1 MSEEYRNNGEQSNG
15 LQNSTPSS
23 EQNEMQNSEAQNN
36 ETAQD
41 VNFVMQGSVQREN
54 EAETAASKTA
64 QETAQEAQTAE
75 TSSAAQETA
84 AAYEPQFTAAEEIH
98 SSEKKAKNKKKGGWK
113 KGVAVAA
120 AVVIG
125 VGAVGTGGY
134 YGAQSLKTSMRNW
147 ISQEVASQQSSQTA
161 KTATLSQSD
170 SSSTTTTTGSTG
182 ATLLDVSDVVKNIKP
197 SVVAVTNELLYT
209 ANYFGRT
216 ASQTSPASGSGVIIG
231 ENDEELL
238 IVTNYH
244 VVSGEES
251 SSSNQMY
258 TVTSENISVQFIDG
272 TSADTTLKG
281 TDEAADLAVLAV
293 KKSDLSDD
301 TMSQIKI
308 ATIGDSSALSEGEG
322 VIAIGNALGY
332 GLSATVGYVSALDR
346 ELTVNDNTN
355 TYIQT
360 DAAINPGNSGGGLF
374 NTAGELIGI
383 NDAKTVDTNVEG
395 MGYAIPISN
404 VSDIITN
411 LMNEEPRTQVSDDE
425 KGYLGIS
432 GQDIDASMSKV
443 YGMPEGVLVAYVQE
457 GSAAEQAGL
466 QKHDIICAIDGT
478 EVSSFEKLREEIGYY
493 AAGEQAELTVE
504 RLENGQYTEKKITV
518 TFGSYAE
525 EAPEG
530 GTISADEANGN

>member
-1 MSEEYRNNGEQSNG
+1 MSEEYRNNE
-15 LQNSTPSS
+15 
-23 EQNEMQNSEAQNN
+23 EQNEQQTEAQNTEVQSNETQNN

-54 EAETAASKTA
+54 EAETAASETA
-64 QETAQEAQTAE
+64 QETAQEAQTTE

-84 AAYEPQFTAAEEIH
+84 AAYEPQFTAAEEKH

-530 GTISADEANGN
+530 GTIPADEANGN

>member
-1 MSEEYRNNGEQSNG
+1 MSEEYRNNEEQSNG

-23 EQNEMQNSEAQNN
+23 EQNEMQNSEVQNN
-36 ETAQD
+36 ENAQN

-54 EAETAASKTA
+54 ESDITSSENV
-64 QETAQEAQTAE
+64 QEAQTTE

-84 AAYEPQFTAAEEIH
+84 AAYEPQFSAAEEKH

-147 ISQEVASQQSSQTA
+147 ISQEVASLQSSQTA

-170 SSSTTTTTGSTG
+170 SSSTTNTTGSTG

-231 ENDEELL
+231 ENDEEFL

-244 VVSGEES
+244 VVSGEDS
-251 SSSNQMY
+251 SSSQMY

-301 TMSQIKI
+301 TMKQIKI
-308 ATIGDSSALSEGEG
+308 ATIGDSSALNEGEG

-346 ELTVNDNTN
+346 ELTVNNNTN

-383 NDAKTVDTNVEG
+383 NDAKTVDENVEG

-404 VSDIITN
+404 VGDIITN

-530 GTISADEANGN
+530 GTIPADEANGN

>member
-1 MSEEYRNNGEQSNG
+1 MSEEYRNNE
-15 LQNSTPSS
+15 
-23 EQNEMQNSEAQNN
+23 EQNEQQNEAQTTEVQSNETQNN

-54 EAETAASKTA
+54 ESDIASSENA
-64 QETAQEAQTAE
+64 QEITQEAQTTEA
-75 TSSAAQETA
+75 SSAAQETA
-84 AAYEPQFTAAEEIH
+84 AAYESQFTAAEEKH
-98 SSEKKAKNKKKGGWK
+98 SFEKKAKNKKKGGWK

-170 SSSTTTTTGSTG
+170 SSSTTNTTGSTG

-244 VVSGEES
+244 VVSGEDS
-251 SSSNQMY
+251 ISQMY

-301 TMSQIKI
+301 TMNQIKI
-308 ATIGDSSALSEGEG
+308 ATIGDSSTLSEGEG

-346 ELTVNDNTN
+346 ELTVNNNTN

-404 VSDIITN
+404 VGDIITE
-411 LMNEEPRTQVSDDE
+411 LMNEEPRTQVSDDK

-457 GSAAEQAGL
+457 DSAAEQAGL

-530 GTISADEANGN
+530 GTIPADEANGN

>member
-1 MSEEYRNNGEQSNG
+1 MSEEYRNNDEQSNG
-15 LQNSTPSS
+15 LQNSTPSN

-54 EAETAASKTA
+54 EAETAASETA

>member
-1 MSEEYRNNGEQSNG
+1 M
-15 LQNSTPSS
+15 
-23 EQNEMQNSEAQNN
+23 
-36 ETAQD
+36 
-41 VNFVMQGSVQREN
+41 
-54 EAETAASKTA
+54 
-64 QETAQEAQTAE
+64 
-75 TSSAAQETA
+75 
-84 AAYEPQFTAAEEIH
+84 
-98 SSEKKAKNKKKGGWK
+98 
-113 KGVAVAA
+113 
-120 AVVIG
+120 IG

-134 YGAQSLKTSMRNW
+134 YGAQSLKTSMKNW
-147 ISQEVASQQSSQTA
+147 ISQEVASQQSSQTG
-161 KTATLSQSD
+161 KTAALTQSD
-170 SSSTTTTTGSTG
+170 SSTTTTTGSTG
-182 ATLLDVSDVVKNIKP
+182 TTLLDVSDVVKNIKP

-231 ENDEELL
+231 ENDDELL

-244 VVSGEES
+244 VVSGEDS

-301 TMSQIKI
+301 TMNAIKI
-308 ATIGDSSALSEGEG
+308 ATIGDSSALNEGEG

-332 GLSATVGYVSALDR
+332 GLSVTVGYVSALDR
-346 ELTVNDNTN
+346 ELTVNNNTN

-383 NDAKTVDTNVEG
+383 NDAKTVDENVEG

-404 VSDIITN
+404 VSDIITD
-411 LMNEEPRTQVSDDE
+411 LMNEEPRTKVSDDE

-478 EVSSFEKLREEIGYY
+478 SVSTFEQLREEISYY
-493 AAGEQAELTVE
+493 AAGDQAELTVE
-504 RLENGQYTEKKITV
+504 RLENGQYTEQKVTV

>member
-1 MSEEYRNNGEQSNG
+1 MSEEYRNEEQSNG
-15 LQNSTPSS
+15 LQNSTSS
-23 EQNEMQNSEAQNN
+23 NEQNEMQNSEAQNN

-54 EAETAASKTA
+54 EAETAASETA

-84 AAYEPQFTAAEEIH
+84 AAYEPQFTAAEEKH

-332 GLSATVGYVSALDR
+332 GLSVTVGYVSALDR

-466 QKHDIICAIDGT
+466 QKHDIICAIDGN

-530 GTISADEANGN
+530 GTIPADEANGN

>member
-1 MSEEYRNNGEQSNG
+1 MSEEYRNNDEQSNG
-15 LQNSTPSS
+15 LQNSTPSN

-54 EAETAASKTA
+54 EAETAASETA

-332 GLSATVGYVSALDR
+332 GLSVTVGYVSALDR